1 MGTFEIL
8 LVRHGVPMC
17 DHRTRI
23 RGCDFANWVTAYD
36 DAPID
41 PASLPAVALR
51 ERMSAMP
58 CVVTSVLR
66 RAIESAS
73 IVAPGR
79 PLVSDPLF
87 NETGVPTAIQL
98 RLALP
103 PGHWD
108 VLARAAWLLGWAP
121 GTESAREASARAA
134 RAADHL
140 IALAR
145 QHRGVALVGHG
156 MLNTLITRALR
167 RAGWT
172 GSGSPRSYWG
182 SVTLRRAF

>member
-1 MGTFEIL
+1 MGTIEIL

-23 RGCDFANWVTAYD
+23 RGCDFGDWVTAYD
-36 DAPID
+36 NAPID
-41 PASLPAVALR
+41 PASRPAAQLA
-51 ERMSAMP
+51 ERVSAMP
-58 CVVTSVLR
+58 CVATSILR

-87 NETGVPTAIQL
+87 NEAAIPTAIQL

-103 PGHWD
+103 PGQWD
-108 VLARAAWLLGWAP
+108 ALARAAWLLGWAP
-121 GTESAREASARAA
+121 GAESAREASARAA
-134 RAADHL
+134 RAADQL
-140 IALAR
+140 IALAT
-145 QHRGVALVGHG
+145 QHGGVALVGHG
-156 MLNTLITRALR
+156 MLNSLITRALR

-182 SVTLRRAF
+182 SVALRRAF